1 MTQPPQPPGPF
12 GQPNPYGQQPGGFG
26 QQPGWGQQPADQPG
40 FGQQPGYPQQPA
52 WGQQPAQQPP
62 QPGQPQ
68 QPGWGQQPAWGQQQ
82 PGQPG
87 VPGQPP
93 GYPPQGGYPGYPGG
107 PGGPRRNSALPWVLA
122 GGGVVVVGVV
132 VGLLFVF
139 GVFGGSSNSPDAVA
153 QTVAD
158 AVNSQ
163 NSAKAQTVA
172 CAGASAPDF
181 SDNQAMQQLKSIA
194 GGLKASVSGKAQV
207 NGNQATATLHLSFS
221 FEGQT
226 GSLDGT
232 LSMQQ
237 QNGKWCVPT
246 GGFQPVGSSLK
257 INGQSPGNFGVPGSG
272 SGGLP
277 GTGLPGTGIPETG
290 LPTPTF

>member
-1 MTQPPQPPGPF
+1 MTQPPQQPGPF

-26 QQPGWGQQPADQPG
+26 QQPGWGQQPQSGEQPG
-40 FGQQPGYPQQPA
+40 FGQQPGYPPQQPA
-52 WGQQPAQQPP
+52 WGQQPQQPV
-62 QPGQPQ
+62 
-68 QPGWGQQPAWGQQQ
+68 WGQQPAWGQPQ

-93 GYPPQGGYPGYPGG
+93 GYPPQGGFPGYPGG
-107 PGGPRRNSALPWVLA
+107 PGGPGRNRALPWVLA
-122 GGGVVVVGVV
+122 GGGVVVVGLVI
-132 VGLLFVF
+132 GLLFVF
-139 GVFGGSSNSPDAVA
+139 GVFGGGSSNSPDAVA

-158 AVNSQ
+158 AVNTQ
-163 NSAKAQTVA
+163 DGNKAATVA
-172 CAGASAPDF
+172 CAGSSTPDF
-181 SDNQAMQQLKSIA
+181 SDNQAMQELKGLA
-194 GGLKASVSGKAQV
+194 GGLRATVAGKAQV
-207 NGNQATATLHLSFS
+207 NGSQATATLRLSFS

-232 LSMQQ
+232 LSMRQ

-257 INGQSPGNFGVPGSG
+257 INGQSPGNLIPGAG

-277 GTGLPGTGIPETG
+277 GTGQPGTGNPDTG
-290 LPTPTF
+290 IPTPTF